1 MSREKGDERAEQ
13 VPRLI
18 KSTNLITNLPPA
30 KDCQACFYNIRKSI
44 RQATTR
50 MVKAGE
56 L

>member
-1 MSREKGDERAEQ
+1 MGLPLQRND
-13 VPRLI
+13 
-18 KSTNLITNLPPA
+18 NLPPA